1 MDVRRIGA
9 ERFLC
14 HDPFEIECAGGSLLI
29 LVLGLHYVT
38 SLPSLLR
45 RGRYRGIYVGDAG
58 SEQELFALAV
68 GETPD
73 DQNGACSDGA
83 EGRTPKLE
91 G

>member
-14 HDPFEIECAGGSLLI
+14 HDPFEIECAGGSLPRPRLA
-29 LVLGLHYVT
+29 LCNESPEPFASV
-38 SLPSLLR
+38 
-45 RGRYRGIYVGDAG
+45 VGDAG

-68 GETPD
+68 GENPD